1 MRREFDLPE
10 ADREHLEAWST
21 PWEAIAQ
28 QGVRWLLIHEF
39 EIPPGYNCRKAIVG
53 LRIEDGYPST
63 QIDMAYF
70 FPQVVRNDGRNINNL
85 SIQEIDG
92 QQYQR
97 WSRHRTKENSWREGV
112 DDVSTH
118 LSLVRH
124 WLRRE
129 FDKR

>member
-10 ADREHLEAWST
+10 ADREHLESRGT
-21 PWEAIAQ
+21 PWETIVHKR
-28 QGVRWLLIHEF
+28 VRWLLVHEF
-39 EIPPGYNCRKAIVG
+39 EIPVGYNCQKSIIG

-70 FPQVVRNDGRNINNL
+70 FPHIARTDGLKINNL
-85 SIQEIDG
+85 STQEIDG
-92 QQYQR
+92 EQFQR
-97 WSRHRTKENSWREGV
+97 WSRHRSKKNSWREEI
-112 DDVSTH
+112 DDISTH

-129 FDKR
+129 FEKR